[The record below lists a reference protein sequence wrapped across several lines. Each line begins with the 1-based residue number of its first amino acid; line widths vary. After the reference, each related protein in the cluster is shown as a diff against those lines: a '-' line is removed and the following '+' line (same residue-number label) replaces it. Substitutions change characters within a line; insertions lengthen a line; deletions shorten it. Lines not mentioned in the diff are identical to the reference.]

1 MLLLTRRPKEAIII
15 NDNISIRILGIAGN
29 NIKIGIEA
37 PKNLSVHR
45 EEVYKKIQQ
54 EKAYEKANE
63 GTNGGD

>member
-45 EEVYKKIQQ
+45 EEIYKKIQL
-54 EKAYEKANE
+54 EKLYEKAD
-63 GTNGGD
+63 GRAI